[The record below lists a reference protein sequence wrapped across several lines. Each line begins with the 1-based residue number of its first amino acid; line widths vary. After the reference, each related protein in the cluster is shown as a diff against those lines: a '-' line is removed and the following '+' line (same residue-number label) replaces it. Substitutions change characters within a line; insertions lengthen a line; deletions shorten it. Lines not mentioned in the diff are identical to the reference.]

1 MPGNVAIPF
10 ADRSGIE
17 VIESS
22 AERVVGRV
30 AWSDDGCTTGGIL
43 HGGLLMTLADTVGAV
58 CAFLNLPQGGV
69 PGVGGSMVAAG
80 TATIESKTN
89 FCRPVS
95 SGSATATS
103 VPVHVGRTTI
113 LLETRIEDDQGRLVA
128 LTTQTQAVLAAR

>member
-1 MPGNVAIPF
+1 MTDTTDPLAGARLPF
-10 ADRSGIE
+10 ASHCGIE
-17 VIESS
+17 LVETA

-30 AWSDDGCTTGGIL
+30 PWTDEGCTTGGIL

-58 CAFLNLPQGGV
+58 CAFLNLPDG
-69 PGVGGSMVAAG
+69 AAG

-95 SGSATATS
+95 SGAATATA
-103 VPVHVGRTTI
+103 VPVHAGRTTI
-113 LLETRIEDDQGRLVA
+113 LVQTRIEDDQGRLVA